1 MALNEP
7 IRGGTRGGKDQFK
20 WEDVRLMPF
29 KERECYL
36 GSAVALGFLDK
47 GGKWRKKDWWTKDS
61 VNRVENQFNYQQ
73 ELKKVQREDE
83 KRIRKALYS
92 LSIIY
97 RGIEEEEE
105 EENTNENQLT

>member
-47 GGKWRKKDWWTKDS
+47 GGKWRKKNWWTKDS
-61 VNRVENQFNYQQ
+61 VNRVETDFDYEQ
-73 ELKKVQREDE
+73 ELAKVRKEDE
-83 KRIRKALYS
+83 RRIRKSLYI
-92 LSIIY
+92 LSVIL
-97 RGIEEEEE
+97 RGLEDDQQDEA
-105 EENTNENQLT
+105 NVQN